1 MDLLSNDSDTFGD
14 DFSDGSLED
23 SSPKQQVE
31 YSCKICKEKLCKPRL
46 LSCLHTFCEEC
57 IDKLLI
63 DESGDVKSHDHILTC
78 PICEQETKVCCK
90 SNSETKNI
98 KSLK

>member
-14 DFSDGSLED
+14 DLSDVSLED

-31 YSCKICKEKLCKPRL
+31 YTCRLCKEKLCKPRL

-57 IDKLLI
+57 IDKLII
-63 DESGDVKSHDHILTC
+63 DDTGDLKSPDQVISC
-78 PICEQETKVCCK
+78 PICEQETKVCMLE
-90 SNSETKNI
+90 NSISDDE
-98 KSLK
+98 